1 MSYGAQC
8 SPPVGETASL
18 LVTVLQS
25 FICQVYKLTDIKYYG
40 ISFSAAPTIATI
52 TIKLRRWLDFDST
65 KTHSFLRYDSVFQG
79 FIVLGRCLLIMTM
92 QRRPDVVLRCLVQA
106 MTSSSFA
113 QHQT

>member
-40 ISFSAAPTIATI
+40 ISFSAAPTIATNYNKI
-52 TIKLRRWLDFDST
+52 ETLARLRLNKNT
-65 KTHSFLRYDSVFQG
+65 
-79 FIVLGRCLLIMTM
+79 
-92 QRRPDVVLRCLVQA
+92 
-106 MTSSSFA
+106 
-113 QHQT
+113 